1 MNFRPFLLIFV
12 FTALDHASGLESW
25 KNPQGTKEIKLIKE
39 NSPAGDLQSLMVNG
53 EPLKILA
60 NSNIRR
66 ENHGYGWMESAETS
80 WIDNRLVV
88 FQDHFGLAIVDADRN
103 VLLLNQAV
111 EGYSES
117 PNGESWAAIRYRAF
131 DKNQEALKGNENDT
145 LWFLDP
151 RVLAEQA
158 GAATEEAPFAQ
169 VPGVQVGGIALG
181 PPVWSTDG
189 KSITVTL
196 YSNGTIFADT
206 YDVVSHKRIAS
217 AARKD
222 PGISREQLLS
232 LRFLPEVISAIDQM
246 VTADLPPGSQ
256 RNAPN
261 NPRDRN
267 SSPTGKTSF
276 DPTLARQTGDQPGPS
291 GLVLLGAAALA
302 LIAVFTLVLN
312 RRQKH

>member
-25 KNPQGTKEIKLIKE
+25 KNPQGTKEIKLSKKD
-39 NSPAGDLQSLMVNG
+39 SPAGDLQSLMVNG

-66 ENHGYGWMESAETS
+66 ENHGYGWMESAETT

-103 VLLLNQAV
+103 MLLLNQVV

-117 PNGESWAAIRYRAF
+117 PNGESWAAIRFRAL

-158 GAATEEAPFAQ
+158 GAATEEASFAH

-181 PPVWSTDG
+181 PPVWSNDG

-232 LRFLPEVISAIDQM
+232 LRFLPEVISAIDKELAAGP
-246 VTADLPPGSQ
+246 THGSPK
-256 RNAPN
+256 NAPKN
-261 NPRDRN
+261 RRSGKASSRGEN
-267 SSPTGKTSF
+267 SS
-276 DPTLARQTGDQPGPS
+276 DPAESLHTEDQP
-291 GLVLLGAAALA
+291 LLSRLMLWGAAAIA

-312 RRQKH
+312 RREKH